1 MLSRILS
8 EVFVGVLVAGI
19 VTAVMIPAARQLG
32 YAPGAWMAWVA
43 LAGSIA
49 ACIVVGERR
58 SRRRNASGS
67 S

>member
-19 VTAVMIPAARQLG
+19 LVAVLIPAASQLG
-32 YAPGAWMAWVA
+32 YAPGPWMAWAA

-49 ACIVVGERR
+49 ACIAVGERR
-58 SRRRNASGS
+58 SRRRRATGS

>member
-1 MLSRILS
+1 MLFRILS

-19 VTAVMIPAARQLG
+19 VTAVLLPAAIQLG
-32 YAPGAWMAWVA
+32 YAPGAWIAWVA
-43 LAGSIA
+43 LAGSIT

-58 SRRRNASGS
+58 SRRRSAGGS

>member
-19 VTAVMIPAARQLG
+19 VTAVLVPAAIQLG
-32 YAPGAWMAWVA
+32 YAPGPWIAWVA

-58 SRRRNASGS
+58 SRRQHDSGS

>member
-8 EVFVGVLVAGI
+8 EVFFGVLVAGI
-19 VTAVMIPAARQLG
+19 LVAVLIPAATQLG
-32 YAPGAWMAWVA
+32 YAPGTWMPWAA

-49 ACIVVGERR
+49 ACIAIGERR
-58 SRRRNASGS
+58 SIRQKATGS